1 MADHNFSPTINP
13 IRALAIQIKNRFWN
27 WQAVAQIIFLIVVI
41 VCSIL
46 AWNTLA
52 RNMRSSGLAISF
64 DFLNDPASFDIAD
77 SPFPYKASDSYTK
90 ALQVGLLN
98 SFKAIAVSIVAA
110 TVIGVTVGVARLSDN
125 WLVKQLAR
133 IYVEIL
139 RNTPLLLQLF
149 FWYSA
154 IFLTLPSASDRLSIG
169 FATLAKDGIT
179 ISALKMTLSSE
190 FCALVLGLTM
200 FSSAFIAEIVR
211 GGILAVAKGQTE
223 AAKALGLSNWQTM
236 RKIVLPQALRVIIP
250 SLTSQYVNIA
260 KNSSLAIA
268 IGYTDIYRIAS
279 TTINQTGRPVNVI
292 LIIMAVYLAMSL
304 TISLSMNLLN
314 RQFQIVER

>member
-1 MADHNFSPTINP
+1 MSASNGKVKPNLKDLFIT
-13 IRALAIQIKNRFWN
+13 QFWN
-27 WQAVAQIIFLIVVI
+27 WRTIAQLVFLAIVI
-41 VCSIL
+41 TCSIL
-46 AWNTLA
+46 SWNTLA

-64 DFLNDPASFDIAD
+64 DFLNDPASFDIAET
-77 SPFPYKASDSYTK
+77 PFPYKASDSYTR
-90 ALQVGLLN
+90 ALQVGLIN
-98 SFKAIAVSIVAA
+98 SLKAIAISIISA
-110 TVIGVTVGVARLSDN
+110 TVVGVTVGISRLSNN
-125 WLVKQLAR
+125 WLLKQIAR

-154 IFLTLPSASDRLSIG
+154 IFLSLPSTNDRISLGI
-169 FATLAKDGIT
+169 ATLAKDGLT
-179 ISALKMTLSSE
+179 IPALRMTISSE
-190 FCALVLGLTM
+190 FCSLVLGLTM

-211 GGILAVAKGQTE
+211 GGILSVPKGQSE
-223 AAKALGLSNWQTM
+223 AAKSLGLNNFQTM
-236 RKIVLPQALRVIIP
+236 RKILLPQALRVIIP

-292 LIIMAVYLAMSL
+292 LIIMATYLAISL
-304 TISLSMNLLN
+304 TISASMNLLN

>member
-1 MADHNFSPTINP
+1 MSASNRKFATDFKSQFKNKIWNWRTI
-13 IRALAIQIKNRFWN
+13 AQLVFLAI
-27 WQAVAQIIFLIVVI
+27 VI
-41 VCSIL
+41 TCSIL

-52 RNMRSSGLAISF
+52 RNMRNSGLAISF

-77 SPFPYKASDSYTK
+77 SPFPYKASDSYTL
-90 ALQVGLLN
+90 ALQVGLIN
-98 SFKAIAVSIVAA
+98 SLKAIAISIISA
-110 TVIGVTVGVARLSDN
+110 TIFGVTVGISRLSNN
-125 WLVKQLAR
+125 WLLKQIAR
-133 IYVEIL
+133 VYVEIL

-154 IFLTLPSASDRLSIG
+154 IFLTLPSASDRISLG

-179 ISALKMTLSSE
+179 ITALKMTLSSE

-211 GGILAVAKGQTE
+211 GGIVSVPKGQTE
-223 AAKALGLSNWQTM
+223 AAKALGMNDFQTM
-236 RKIVLPQALRVIIP
+236 GKIVLPQALRVIIP

-292 LIIMAVYLAMSL
+292 LIIMGTYLAISL
-304 TISLSMNLLN
+304 TISASMNLLN

>member
-1 MADHNFSPTINP
+1 MKLFSETNWQTNLQ
-13 IRALAIQIKNRFWN
+13 RNFWN
-27 WQAVAQIIFLIVVI
+27 WRTIAQLVFLAIVII
-41 VCSIL
+41 CSIL
-46 AWNTLA
+46 AWNTLV

-64 DFLNDPASFDIAD
+64 DFLSDPASFDIAD
-77 SPFPYKASDSYTK
+77 TPFAYTSSDNYTR
-90 ALQVGLLN
+90 ALQVGLVN
-98 SFKAIAVSIVAA
+98 SLKAIAVSIISA
-110 TVIGVTVGVARLSDN
+110 TLVGVTVGISRLSSN
-125 WLVKQLAR
+125 WLLKQIAR
-133 IYVEIL
+133 VYVEIL
-139 RNTPLLLQLF
+139 RNTPLLLQMF

-154 IFLTLPSASDRLSIG
+154 IFLTLPDTSDRLSFGLI
-169 FATLAKDGIT
+169 TLAKSGIT
-179 ISALKMTLSSE
+179 IESLKMTLTSE

-211 GGILAVAKGQTE
+211 GGILAVPKGQTE
-223 AAKALGLSNWQTM
+223 AAKALGLSNFQTM

-268 IGYTDIYRIAS
+268 IGYTDIYRVAS

-292 LIIMAVYLAMSL
+292 LIIMGVYLAMSL
-304 TISLSMNLLN
+304 TISASMNLLN

>member
-1 MADHNFSPTINP
+1 MSASNRKFATNF
-13 IRALAIQIKNRFWN
+13 KNQFWN
-27 WQAVAQIIFLIVVI
+27 WRTLAQLIFLAIVVT
-41 VCSIL
+41 CSIL

-52 RNMRSSGLAISF
+52 RNMRNSGLAISF
-64 DFLNDPASFDIAD
+64 DFLSDPASFDIAD
-77 SPFPYKASDSYTK
+77 TPFPYKASDSYTS
-90 ALQVGLLN
+90 ALLIGLVN
-98 SFKAIAVSIVAA
+98 SLKAIAISIISA
-110 TVIGVTVGVARLSDN
+110 TVVGVTVGISRLSNN
-125 WLVKQLAR
+125 WLLKQIAR
-133 IYVEIL
+133 TYVEIL

-154 IFLTLPSASDRLSIG
+154 IFLTLPSASDRISLG

-179 ISALKMTLSSE
+179 IAALKMTLSSE

-211 GGILAVAKGQTE
+211 GGILSVAKGQTE
-223 AAKALGLSNWQTM
+223 AAKALGMNDFQTM
-236 RKIVLPQALRVIIP
+236 QKIVLPQALRVIIP

-292 LIIMAVYLAMSL
+292 LIIMGTYL
-304 TISLSMNLLN
+304 TISLIISASMNLLN
-314 RQFQIVER
+314 HQFQIVER

>member
-1 MADHNFSPTINP
+1 MAQHPFSKWFRNIWHWRTI
-13 IRALAIQIKNRFWN
+13 
-27 WQAVAQIIFLIVVI
+27 AQIIFLAMVI
-41 VCSIL
+41 TCSIL

-64 DFLNDPASFDIAD
+64 DFLADPASFDIAD
-77 SPFPYKASDSYTK
+77 TPFPYKASDSYTK

-98 SFKAIAVSIVAA
+98 SLKVIAVSILSA
-110 TVIGVTVGVARLSDN
+110 TAIGITVGVARLSNN
-125 WLVKQLAR
+125 WLVKHLSQV
-133 IYVEIL
+133 YVEIL

-154 IFLTLPSASDRLSIG
+154 IFLSLPATGDRLG
-169 FATLAKDGIT
+169 FAILAKDGIT
-179 ISALKMTLSSE
+179 FPALKMTLSSE
-190 FCALVLGLTM
+190 FCALVMGLTM
-200 FSSAFIAEIVR
+200 FASAFIAEIVR
-211 GGILAVAKGQTE
+211 GGILAVPKGQTE
-223 AAKALGLSNWQTM
+223 AAKALGLSNFQTLQ
-236 RKIVLPQALRVIIP
+236 KIVLPQALRVIIP

-292 LIIMAVYLAMSL
+292 LIIMAVYL
-304 TISLSMNLLN
+304 TISLSISLGMNLLN

>member
-1 MADHNFSPTINP
+1 MSASQWQFLASLRTNFKRN
-13 IRALAIQIKNRFWN
+13 FWN
-27 WQAVAQIIFLIVVI
+27 WRTIAQLIFLAIVI
-41 VCSIL
+41 TCSIL

-52 RNMRSSGLAISF
+52 RNMRNSGLAISF
-64 DFLNDPASFDIAD
+64 DFLSDPASFDIAD
-77 SPFPYKASDSYTK
+77 SPFPYKASDSYML
-90 ALQVGLLN
+90 ALQVGLIN
-98 SFKAIAVSIVAA
+98 SLKAIAVSIIAA
-110 TVIGVTVGVARLSDN
+110 TIFGVTVGISRLSNN
-125 WLVKQLAR
+125 WLLKQIAR
-133 IYVEIL
+133 VYVETF

-154 IFLTLPSASDRLSIG
+154 IFLTLPSTSDRISLG
-169 FATLAKDGIT
+169 FATLAKDGLT
-179 ISALKMTLSSE
+179 IAALKMTISSE

-211 GGILAVAKGQTE
+211 GGILSVPKGQSE
-223 AAKALGLSNWQTM
+223 AAKALGLSDFQTM
-236 RKIVLPQALRVIIP
+236 QKIVLPQALRVIIP

-292 LIIMAVYLAMSL
+292 LIIMGVYLAISL
-304 TISLSMNLLN
+304 TISASMNLLN

>member
-1 MADHNFSPTINP
+1 MATDWRHKFWIN
-13 IRALAIQIKNRFWN
+13 FWN
-27 WQAVAQIIFLIVVI
+27 WRTIAQLIFLAIVI
-41 VCSIL
+41 TCSIL

-64 DFLNDPASFDIAD
+64 DFLGDPASFDIAD
-77 SPFPYKASDSYTK
+77 TPFPYKASDSYTK
-90 ALQVGLLN
+90 ALQVGLVN
-98 SFKAIAVSIVAA
+98 SLKAIAASIIAA
-110 TVIGVTVGVARLSDN
+110 TVLGVTVGVSRLSSN
-125 WLVKQLAR
+125 WLLKQISR
-133 IYVEIL
+133 IYVEVL
-139 RNTPLLLQLF
+139 RNTPLLLQMF

-154 IFLTLPSASDRLSIG
+154 IFLTVNAPIALG
-169 FATLAKDGIT
+169 FATIAKDGIT
-179 ISALKMTLSSE
+179 ITGLKMTLSSE

-211 GGILAVAKGQTE
+211 GGILSVPKGQTE
-223 AAKALGLSNWQTM
+223 AAKALGLNDFQTM

-292 LIIMAVYLAMSL
+292 LIIMATYLLISL
-304 TISLSMNLLN
+304 TISASMNLLN

>member
-1 MADHNFSPTINP
+1 MTAS
-13 IRALAIQIKNRFWN
+13 NRKFAPDFKSQFKAKFWN
-27 WQAVAQIIFLIVVI
+27 WRTIAQLVFLAIVI
-41 VCSIL
+41 TCSIL

-52 RNMRSSGLAISF
+52 RNMRNSGLAISF

-77 SPFPYKASDSYTK
+77 SPFPYKASDSYTT

-98 SFKAIAVSIVAA
+98 SLKAIAISIISA
-110 TVIGVTVGVARLSDN
+110 TVFGVTVGISRLSNN
-125 WLVKQLAR
+125 WLLKQIAR
-133 IYVEIL
+133 VYVEIL

-154 IFLTLPSASDRLSIG
+154 IFLTLPSASDRISLG

-179 ISALKMTLSSE
+179 IAALKMTLSSE

-211 GGILAVAKGQTE
+211 GGILSVPKGQTE
-223 AAKALGLSNWQTM
+223 AAKALGMNDFQTM

-279 TTINQTGRPVNVI
+279 TTINQTGRPVNVV
-292 LIIMAVYLAMSL
+292 LIIMGTYLAISL
-304 TISLSMNLLN
+304 TISASMNLLN

>member
-1 MADHNFSPTINP
+1 MSASNGKSAINFKNQFLNWRTVVQVIF
-13 IRALAIQIKNRFWN
+13 AAI
-27 WQAVAQIIFLIVVI
+27 VI
-41 VCSIL
+41 TCSIL

-77 SPFPYKASDSYTK
+77 APFPYKASDSYTL
-90 ALQVGLLN
+90 ALQVGLIN
-98 SFKAIAVSIVAA
+98 SLKAIAVSIISA
-110 TVIGVTVGVARLSDN
+110 TVVGVTIGVARLSSN
-125 WLVKQLAR
+125 WLLKQIAR
-133 IYVEIL
+133 IYVEVL
-139 RNTPLLLQLF
+139 RNTPLLLQMF

-154 IFLTLPSASDRLSIG
+154 IFLTLPSASDRISLG
-169 FATLAKDGIT
+169 FATIAKDGIT
-179 ISALKMTLSSE
+179 IAALKMTLSSE

-211 GGILAVAKGQTE
+211 GGILSVPKGQTE
-223 AAKALGLSNWQTM
+223 AAKALGMSDFQTM

-292 LIIMAVYLAMSL
+292 LIVMATYLA
-304 TISLSMNLLN
+304 ISLIISTSMNILN

>member
-1 MADHNFSPTINP
+1 MSVSKMSASKGKFATNLKRI
-13 IRALAIQIKNRFWN
+13 FWDRRMI
-27 WQAVAQIIFLIVVI
+27 AQLLFLVVVI
-41 VCSIL
+41 TCSIL
-46 AWNTLA
+46 SWNTLA
-52 RNMRSSGLAISF
+52 RNMRNSGLAISF

-77 SPFPYKASDSYTK
+77 SPFPYKASDSYTR
-90 ALQVGLLN
+90 ALQVGLIN
-98 SFKAIAVSIVAA
+98 SLKAIAVSIISA
-110 TVIGVTVGVARLSDN
+110 TVLGVTVGISRLSDN
-125 WLVKQLAR
+125 WLLKQIAR
-133 IYVEIL
+133 VYVEIL

-154 IFLTLPSASDRLSIG
+154 IFLTLPSTSGRISLG

-179 ISALKMTLSSE
+179 IAALKMTISSE
-190 FCALVLGLTM
+190 FCALVLGLSM

-211 GGILAVAKGQTE
+211 GGILSVPRGQTE
-223 AAKALGLSNWQTM
+223 AARALGLNNFQTL

-292 LIIMAVYLAMSL
+292 LIIMGTYLAISL
-304 TISLSMNLLN
+304 TISTSMNLLN

>member
-1 MADHNFSPTINP
+1 MLTSNTQFATSLLINF
-13 IRALAIQIKNRFWN
+13 KKKFWN
-27 WQAVAQIIFLIVVI
+27 WRTFAQLIFLAIAI
-41 VCSIL
+41 TCSIL

-77 SPFPYKASDSYTK
+77 TPFPYKASDSYTK
-90 ALQVGLLN
+90 ALQVGLIN
-98 SFKAIAVSIVAA
+98 SLKAIAVSIVSA
-110 TVIGVTVGVARLSDN
+110 TVVGVTVGISRLSSN
-125 WLVKQLAR
+125 WLVKQLALV
-133 IYVEIL
+133 YVEVL

-154 IFLTLPSASDRLSIG
+154 IFLTLPAASASISLG

-179 ISALKMTLSSE
+179 IAALKMTLSSE

-211 GGILAVAKGQTE
+211 GGILSVPKGQSE
-223 AAKALGLSNWQTM
+223 AARALGLSNWQTM

-268 IGYTDIYRIAS
+268 IGYTDVYRIAS

-304 TISLSMNLLN
+304 TISASMNLLN

>member
-1 MADHNFSPTINP
+1 MSASQWKFVASLRTNFKRN
-13 IRALAIQIKNRFWN
+13 FWN
-27 WQAVAQIIFLIVVI
+27 WRTIAQLIFLAIVI
-41 VCSIL
+41 TCSIL

-52 RNMRSSGLAISF
+52 RNMRNSGLAISF
-64 DFLNDPASFDIAD
+64 DFLSDPASFDIAD
-77 SPFPYKASDSYTK
+77 SPFPYKASDSYML
-90 ALQVGLLN
+90 ALQVGLIN
-98 SFKAIAVSIVAA
+98 SLKAIAVSIIAA
-110 TVIGVTVGVARLSDN
+110 TIFGVTVGISRLSNN
-125 WLVKQLAR
+125 WLLKQIAR
-133 IYVEIL
+133 VYVETF

-154 IFLTLPSASDRLSIG
+154 IFLTLPSTSDRISLG
-169 FATLAKDGIT
+169 FATLAKDGLT
-179 ISALKMTLSSE
+179 IAALKMTISSE

-211 GGILAVAKGQTE
+211 GGILSVPKGQSE
-223 AAKALGLSNWQTM
+223 AAKALGLSDFQTM
-236 RKIVLPQALRVIIP
+236 QKIVLPQALRVIIP

-292 LIIMAVYLAMSL
+292 LIIMGVYLAISL
-304 TISLSMNLLN
+304 TISASMNLLN

>member
-1 MADHNFSPTINP
+1 MSASQWQFLASLRTNFKRN
-13 IRALAIQIKNRFWN
+13 FWN
-27 WQAVAQIIFLIVVI
+27 WRTIAQLIFLAIVI
-41 VCSIL
+41 TCSIL

-52 RNMRSSGLAISF
+52 RNMRNSGLAISF
-64 DFLNDPASFDIAD
+64 DFLSDPASFDIAD
-77 SPFPYKASDSYTK
+77 SPFPYKASDSYML
-90 ALQVGLLN
+90 ALQVGLIN
-98 SFKAIAVSIVAA
+98 SLKAIAISIIAA
-110 TVIGVTVGVARLSDN
+110 TIFGVTVGISRLSNN
-125 WLVKQLAR
+125 WLLKQIAR
-133 IYVEIL
+133 VYVETF

-154 IFLTLPSASDRLSIG
+154 IFLTLPSTSDRISLG
-169 FATLAKDGIT
+169 FATLAKDGLT
-179 ISALKMTLSSE
+179 IAALKMTISSE

-211 GGILAVAKGQTE
+211 GGILSVPKGQSE
-223 AAKALGLSNWQTM
+223 AAKALGLSDFQTM
-236 RKIVLPQALRVIIP
+236 QKIVLPQALRVIIP

-292 LIIMAVYLAMSL
+292 LIIMGVYLAISL
-304 TISLSMNLLN
+304 TISASMNLLN

>member
-1 MADHNFSPTINP
+1 MSAS
-13 IRALAIQIKNRFWN
+13 NRKFAPDFKSQFKGKFWN
-27 WQAVAQIIFLIVVI
+27 WRTIAQLVFLAIVI
-41 VCSIL
+41 TCSIL

-52 RNMRSSGLAISF
+52 RNMRNSGLAISF

-77 SPFPYKASDSYTK
+77 SPFPYKASDSYTV
-90 ALQVGLLN
+90 ALQVGLIN
-98 SFKAIAVSIVAA
+98 SLKAIAISIISA
-110 TVIGVTVGVARLSDN
+110 TVFGVTVGISRLSNN
-125 WLVKQLAR
+125 WLLKQIAR
-133 IYVEIL
+133 VYVETL

-154 IFLTLPSASDRLSIG
+154 IFLTLPSASDRISLG

-179 ISALKMTLSSE
+179 IAALKMTLSSE

-211 GGILAVAKGQTE
+211 GGILSVPKGQTE
-223 AAKALGLSNWQTM
+223 AAKALGMNDFQTM

-292 LIIMAVYLAMSL
+292 LIIMGTYLA
-304 TISLSMNLLN
+304 ISLSISASMNLLN

>member
-1 MADHNFSPTINP
+1 M
-13 IRALAIQIKNRFWN
+13 
-27 WQAVAQIIFLIVVI
+27 
-41 VCSIL
+41 
-46 AWNTLA
+46 
-52 RNMRSSGLAISF
+52 RNSGLAISF
-64 DFLNDPASFDIAD
+64 DFLSDPASFDIAD
-77 SPFPYKASDSYTK
+77 SPFPYKASDSYML
-90 ALQVGLLN
+90 ALQVGLIN
-98 SFKAIAVSIVAA
+98 SLKAIAVSIIAA
-110 TVIGVTVGVARLSDN
+110 TIFGVTVGISRLSNN
-125 WLVKQLAR
+125 WLLKQIAR
-133 IYVEIL
+133 VYVETF

-154 IFLTLPSASDRLSIG
+154 IFLTLPSTSDRISLG
-169 FATLAKDGIT
+169 FATLAKDGLT
-179 ISALKMTLSSE
+179 IAALKMTISSE

-211 GGILAVAKGQTE
+211 GGILSVPKGQSE
-223 AAKALGLSNWQTM
+223 AAKALGLSDFQTM
-236 RKIVLPQALRVIIP
+236 QKIVLPQALRVIIP

-292 LIIMAVYLAMSL
+292 LIIMGVYLAISL
-304 TISLSMNLLN
+304 TISASMNLLN

>member
-1 MADHNFSPTINP
+1 MSASNWKFAANLKKH
-13 IRALAIQIKNRFWN
+13 LKKNFWN
-27 WQAVAQIIFLIVVI
+27 WRMIAQLLFLAMVI
-41 VCSIL
+41 TCSIL

-52 RNMRSSGLAISF
+52 RNMRNSGLAISF
-64 DFLNDPASFDIAD
+64 DFLSDPASFDIAD
-77 SPFPYKASDSYTK
+77 TPFPYKASDSYTR
-90 ALQVGLLN
+90 ALQVGLIN
-98 SFKAIAVSIVAA
+98 SFKAIAVSIIAA
-110 TVIGVTVGVARLSDN
+110 TVVGVTVGISRLSSN
-125 WLVKQLAR
+125 WLLKQLAR
-133 IYVEIL
+133 IYVETL

-154 IFLTLPSASDRLSIG
+154 IFLTLPSASDRISLG

-179 ISALKMTLSSE
+179 IAALKMTLSSE
-190 FCALVLGLTM
+190 FCALVIGLTM

-211 GGILAVAKGQTE
+211 GGILSVPKGQAE
-223 AAKALGLSNWQTM
+223 AAKALGLDNFQTM
-236 RKIVLPQALRVIIP
+236 QKIVLPQALRVIIP

-292 LIIMAVYLAMSL
+292 LLVMGTYLAISL
-304 TISLSMNLLN
+304 TISASMNLLN

>member
-1 MADHNFSPTINP
+1 MSASNRKFATNF
-13 IRALAIQIKNRFWN
+13 KNQFWN
-27 WQAVAQIIFLIVVI
+27 WRTLAQLIFLAIVI
-41 VCSIL
+41 TCSIL

-52 RNMRSSGLAISF
+52 RNMRNSGLAISF
-64 DFLNDPASFDIAD
+64 DFLSDPASFDIAD
-77 SPFPYKASDSYTK
+77 TPFPYKASDSYTS
-90 ALQVGLLN
+90 ALLIGLVN
-98 SFKAIAVSIVAA
+98 SLKAIAISIISA
-110 TVIGVTVGVARLSDN
+110 TVVGVTVGISRLSNN
-125 WLVKQLAR
+125 WLLKQIAR
-133 IYVEIL
+133 TYVEIL

-154 IFLTLPSASDRLSIG
+154 IFLTLPSASDRISLG

-179 ISALKMTLSSE
+179 IAVLKMTLSSE

-211 GGILAVAKGQTE
+211 GGILSVAKGQTE
-223 AAKALGLSNWQTM
+223 AAKALGMNDFQTM
-236 RKIVLPQALRVIIP
+236 QKIVLPQALRVIIP

-292 LIIMAVYLAMSL
+292 LIIMGTYL
-304 TISLSMNLLN
+304 TISLIISASMNLLN
-314 RQFQIVER
+314 HQFQIVER

>member
-1 MADHNFSPTINP
+1 MLTSNTQFATSLLINF
-13 IRALAIQIKNRFWN
+13 KKKFWN
-27 WQAVAQIIFLIVVI
+27 WRTFAQLIFLAIAI
-41 VCSIL
+41 TCSIL

-77 SPFPYKASDSYTK
+77 TPFPYKASDSYTK
-90 ALQVGLLN
+90 ALQVGLIN
-98 SFKAIAVSIVAA
+98 SLKAIAVSIVSA
-110 TVIGVTVGVARLSDN
+110 TVVGVTVGISRLSSN
-125 WLVKQLAR
+125 SLVKQLALV
-133 IYVEIL
+133 YVEVL

-154 IFLTLPSASDRLSIG
+154 IFLTLPAASASISLG

-179 ISALKMTLSSE
+179 IAALKMTLSSE

-211 GGILAVAKGQTE
+211 GGILSVPKGQSE
-223 AAKALGLSNWQTM
+223 AARALGLSNWQTM

-268 IGYTDIYRIAS
+268 IGYTDVYRIAS

-304 TISLSMNLLN
+304 TISASMNLLN

>member
-1 MADHNFSPTINP
+1 MSASQWQFLASLRTNFKRN
-13 IRALAIQIKNRFWN
+13 FWN
-27 WQAVAQIIFLIVVI
+27 WRTIAQLIFLAIVI
-41 VCSIL
+41 TCSIL

-52 RNMRSSGLAISF
+52 RNMRNSGLAISF
-64 DFLNDPASFDIAD
+64 DFLSDPASFDIAD
-77 SPFPYKASDSYTK
+77 SPFPYKASDSYML
-90 ALQVGLLN
+90 ALQVGLIN
-98 SFKAIAVSIVAA
+98 SLKAIAVSIIAA
-110 TVIGVTVGVARLSDN
+110 TIFGVTVGISRLSSN
-125 WLVKQLAR
+125 WLLKQIAR
-133 IYVEIL
+133 VYVETF

-154 IFLTLPSASDRLSIG
+154 IFLTLPSTSDRISLG
-169 FATLAKDGIT
+169 FATLAKDGLT
-179 ISALKMTLSSE
+179 IAALKMTISSE

-211 GGILAVAKGQTE
+211 GGILSVPKGQSE
-223 AAKALGLSNWQTM
+223 AAKALGLSDFQTM
-236 RKIVLPQALRVIIP
+236 QKIVLPQALRVIIP

-292 LIIMAVYLAMSL
+292 LIIMGVYLAISL
-304 TISLSMNLLN
+304 TISASMNLLN

>member
-1 MADHNFSPTINP
+1 
-13 IRALAIQIKNRFWN
+13 
-27 WQAVAQIIFLIVVI
+27 
-41 VCSIL
+41 
-46 AWNTLA
+46 
-52 RNMRSSGLAISF
+52 MRSSGLAISF
-64 DFLNDPASFDIAD
+64 DFLADPASFDIAD
-77 SPFPYKASDSYTK
+77 TPFPYKAADSYTK
-90 ALQVGLLN
+90 ALQVGLIN
-98 SFKAIAVSIVAA
+98 SLKAIAVSIIAA
-110 TVIGVTVGVARLSDN
+110 SAIGVTVGVSRLSNN
-125 WLVKQLAR
+125 WLLRQISLV
-133 IYVEIL
+133 YVEIL

-154 IFLTLPSASDRLSIG
+154 IFLSLPSTSDRLSIFG
-169 FATLAKDGIT
+169 LATLAKDGIT
-179 ISALKMTLSSE
+179 IPILKMTLSSE

-211 GGILAVAKGQTE
+211 GGIRSVAKGQTE
-223 AAKALGLSNWQTM
+223 AAKALGLSDFQTM
-236 RKIVLPQALRVIIP
+236 RKIILPQALRVIIP

-292 LIIMAVYLAMSL
+292 LIIMATYLTISL
-304 TISLSMNLLN
+304 TISAIMNLLN

>member
-1 MADHNFSPTINP
+1 MFASNTQFTTSLLIN
-13 IRALAIQIKNRFWN
+13 IKKKFWN
-27 WQAVAQIIFLIVVI
+27 WQTFAQLIFLAIAI
-41 VCSIL
+41 TCSIL

-77 SPFPYKASDSYTK
+77 TPFPYRASDSYTK

-98 SFKAIAVSIVAA
+98 SLKVIAVSIISA
-110 TVIGVTVGVARLSDN
+110 TVVGVTIGISRLSSN
-125 WLVKQLAR
+125 WLVRQLALV
-133 IYVEIL
+133 YVEVL

-154 IFLTLPSASDRLSIG
+154 IFLTLPAASASLSLG

-179 ISALKMTLSSE
+179 IAALKMTLSSE

-211 GGILAVAKGQTE
+211 GGILAVPKGQSE
-223 AAKALGLSNWQTM
+223 AARALGLSNWQTM

-268 IGYTDIYRIAS
+268 IGYTDVYRIAS

-304 TISLSMNLLN
+304 TISASMNLLN

>member
-1 MADHNFSPTINP
+1 MSSHTLKNWFRNLGNWRTI
-13 IRALAIQIKNRFWN
+13 AQLVFLAIAIT
-27 WQAVAQIIFLIVVI
+27 
-41 VCSIL
+41 CSIL

-64 DFLNDPASFDIAD
+64 DFLADPASFDIAD
-77 SPFPYKASDSYTK
+77 APFPYKASDSYTK
-90 ALQVGLLN
+90 ALQVGLIN
-98 SFKAIAVSIVAA
+98 SLKAIAVSIIAA
-110 TVIGVTVGVARLSDN
+110 TVIGVTVGISRLSHN
-125 WLVKQLAR
+125 WLVKRLAQ

-154 IFLTLPSASDRLSIG
+154 IFLSLPTTSDRISLG

-179 ISALKMTLSSE
+179 FPALKMTLSSE

-211 GGILAVAKGQTE
+211 GGILSVPKGQTE
-223 AAKALGLSNWQTM
+223 AAKALGLSNFQTM

-292 LIIMAVYLAMSL
+292 LIIMAFYLAISL
-304 TISLSMNLLN
+304 AISLSMNLLN

>member
-1 MADHNFSPTINP
+1 MLQHPLSRWFRSIWHWRTIAQL
-13 IRALAIQIKNRFWN
+13 IFLAI
-27 WQAVAQIIFLIVVI
+27 VI
-41 VCSIL
+41 TCSIL

-64 DFLNDPASFDIAD
+64 DFLADPASFDIAD
-77 SPFPYKASDSYTK
+77 TPFPYKASDSYTK

-98 SFKAIAVSIVAA
+98 SLKAIAVSILSA
-110 TVIGVTVGVARLSDN
+110 TVIGVTVGIARLSNN
-125 WLVKQLAR
+125 WLMKHLAQV
-133 IYVEIL
+133 YVEVL

-154 IFLTLPSASDRLSIG
+154 IFLSLSATSDRLSFVI
-169 FATLAKDGIT
+169 FAKDGIT
-179 ISALKMTLSSE
+179 FPALKMTLSSE

-211 GGILAVAKGQTE
+211 GGILAVSKGQTE
-223 AAKALGLSNWQTM
+223 AAKALGLSNFQTM

-292 LIIMAVYLAMSL
+292 LIIMAVYL
-304 TISLSMNLLN
+304 TISLAISLGMNLLN

>member
-1 MADHNFSPTINP
+1 MSASNGKVKPNLKDRFIN
-13 IRALAIQIKNRFWN
+13 QFWN
-27 WQAVAQIIFLIVVI
+27 WRTIAQLIFLVI
-41 VCSIL
+41 LITCSIL
-46 AWNTLA
+46 SWNTLA
-52 RNMRSSGLAISF
+52 RNMRNSGLAISF

-77 SPFPYKASDSYTK
+77 TPFPYKASDSYTR
-90 ALQVGLLN
+90 ALQVGLIN
-98 SFKAIAVSIVAA
+98 SLKAIAVSIISA
-110 TVIGVTVGVARLSDN
+110 TVVGVTVGISRLSNN
-125 WLVKQLAR
+125 WLLKQIAR

-154 IFLTLPSASDRLSIG
+154 IFLSLPSTSDRISLGI
-169 FATLAKDGIT
+169 ATLAKDGLT
-179 ISALKMTLSSE
+179 IPALKMTISSE

-211 GGILAVAKGQTE
+211 GGILSVPKGQSE
-223 AAKALGLSNWQTM
+223 AAKALGLSNFQTM
-236 RKIVLPQALRVIIP
+236 RKIILPQALRVIIP

-292 LIIMAVYLAMSL
+292 LIIMGTYLAISL
-304 TISLSMNLLN
+304 TISASMNLLN

>member
-1 MADHNFSPTINP
+1 MSASNRKFATNF
-13 IRALAIQIKNRFWN
+13 KNQFWN
-27 WQAVAQIIFLIVVI
+27 WRTLAQLIFLAIVI
-41 VCSIL
+41 TCSIL

-52 RNMRSSGLAISF
+52 RNMRNSGLAISF
-64 DFLNDPASFDIAD
+64 DFLSDPASFDIAD
-77 SPFPYKASDSYTK
+77 TPFPYKASDSYTS
-90 ALQVGLLN
+90 ALLIGLVN
-98 SFKAIAVSIVAA
+98 SLKAIAISIISA
-110 TVIGVTVGVARLSDN
+110 TVVGVTVGISRLSNN
-125 WLVKQLAR
+125 WLLKQIAR
-133 IYVEIL
+133 TYVEIL

-154 IFLTLPSASDRLSIG
+154 IFLTLPSASDRISLG

-179 ISALKMTLSSE
+179 IAALKTTLSSE

-211 GGILAVAKGQTE
+211 GGILSVAKGQTE
-223 AAKALGLSNWQTM
+223 AAKALGMNDFQTM
-236 RKIVLPQALRVIIP
+236 QKIVLPQALRVIIP

-292 LIIMAVYLAMSL
+292 LIIMGTYL
-304 TISLSMNLLN
+304 TISLIISASMNLLN
-314 RQFQIVER
+314 HQFQIVER

>member
-1 MADHNFSPTINP
+1 MSASNGKFATNF
-13 IRALAIQIKNRFWN
+13 KNQFWN
-27 WQAVAQIIFLIVVI
+27 WRTLAQLIFLAIVVT
-41 VCSIL
+41 CSIL

-52 RNMRSSGLAISF
+52 RNMRNSGLAISF
-64 DFLNDPASFDIAD
+64 DFLSDPASFDIAD
-77 SPFPYKASDSYTK
+77 TPFPYKASDSYTS
-90 ALQVGLLN
+90 ALLIGLVN
-98 SFKAIAVSIVAA
+98 SLKAIAISIISA
-110 TVIGVTVGVARLSDN
+110 TVVGVTVGISRLSNN
-125 WLVKQLAR
+125 WLLKQIAR
-133 IYVEIL
+133 TYVEIL

-154 IFLTLPSASDRLSIG
+154 IFLTLPSASDRMSLG

-179 ISALKMTLSSE
+179 IAALKMTLSSE

-211 GGILAVAKGQTE
+211 GGILSVAKGQTE
-223 AAKALGLSNWQTM
+223 AAKALGMNDFQTM
-236 RKIVLPQALRVIIP
+236 QKIVLPQALRVIIP

-292 LIIMAVYLAMSL
+292 LIIMGTYL
-304 TISLSMNLLN
+304 TISLIISASMNLLN
-314 RQFQIVER
+314 HQFQIVER

>member
-1 MADHNFSPTINP
+1 MIASNTQFATSLLINF
-13 IRALAIQIKNRFWN
+13 KKKFWN
-27 WQAVAQIIFLIVVI
+27 WRTFAQLIFLAIAI
-41 VCSIL
+41 TCSIL

-77 SPFPYKASDSYTK
+77 TPFPYKASDSYTK
-90 ALQVGLLN
+90 ALQVGLIN
-98 SFKAIAVSIVAA
+98 SLKAIAVSIVSA
-110 TVIGVTVGVARLSDN
+110 TVVGVTVGISRLSSN
-125 WLVKQLAR
+125 WLVKQLALV
-133 IYVEIL
+133 YVEIL

-154 IFLTLPSASDRLSIG
+154 IFLTLPAASASISLG

-179 ISALKMTLSSE
+179 IGALKMTLSSE

-211 GGILAVAKGQTE
+211 GGILSVPKGQSE
-223 AAKALGLSNWQTM
+223 AARALGLSDWQTM

-268 IGYTDIYRIAS
+268 IGYTDVYRIAS

-304 TISLSMNLLN
+304 TISASMNLLN

>member
-1 MADHNFSPTINP
+1 MSASNWKFATSFKK
-13 IRALAIQIKNRFWN
+13 QFWN
-27 WQAVAQIIFLIVVI
+27 WRTITQLVFLAVAIT
-41 VCSIL
+41 CSIL

-52 RNMRSSGLAISF
+52 RNMRNSGLAISF
-64 DFLNDPASFDIAD
+64 DFLSDPASFDIAD
-77 SPFPYKASDSYTK
+77 TPFPYKASDSYTR
-90 ALQVGLLN
+90 ALQVGLIN
-98 SFKAIAVSIVAA
+98 SLKAISISIASA
-110 TVIGVTVGVARLSDN
+110 TVVGIAVGISRLSQN
-125 WLVKQLAR
+125 WLLKQIAR

-154 IFLTLPSASDRLSIG
+154 IFLTLPSTGDAISLG

-179 ISALKMTLSSE
+179 IAALKTTISSE

-211 GGILAVAKGQTE
+211 GGILSVAKGQTE
-223 AAKALGLSNWQTM
+223 AAKALGMNSFQTM

-268 IGYTDIYRIAS
+268 IGYTDIYRVAS

-292 LIIMAVYLAMSL
+292 LIIMGTYLA
-304 TISLSMNLLN
+304 ISLSISASMNLLN